1 MELKNN
7 QGILF
12 QNDKEK
18 DTQPDYKGELNVEGN
33 VLQIALWK
41 RISKNGKEYLSAQV
55 ETKKKQEDKN
65 WSRVNDKPKTV
76 GEYLDE
82 HKDNLDDE
90 IPF

>member
-18 DTQPDYKGELNVEGN
+18 DSQPDFKGELNVEGN
-33 VLQIALWK
+33 VFQIALWK
-41 RISKNGKEYLSAQV
+41 RKSKNNNVYLSAMV
-55 ETKKKQEDKN
+55 EHKREHKKE
-65 WSRVNDKPKTV
+65 PKTV

>member
-12 QNDKEK
+12 ENKKEK
-18 DTQPDYKGELNVEGN
+18 DTQPDFKGELNVDGA

-41 RISKNGKEYLSAQV
+41 RKSKNNNVYLSVMV
-55 ETKKKQEDKN
+55 EPKRENKKE
-65 WSRVNDKPKTV
+65 PETV

-90 IPF
+90 IPW

>member
-12 QNDKEK
+12 ENKKDK
-18 DTQPDYKGELNVEGN
+18 DTQPDFKGELNIEGN
-33 VLQIALWK
+33 VFQIALWK
-41 RISKNGKEYLSAQV
+41 RKSKNDNVYLSAMI
-55 ETKKKQEDKN
+55 EPKRERKKE
-65 WSRVNDKPKTV
+65 PETV

-82 HKDNLDDE
+82 HKDNAYDNLNDE

>member
-18 DTQPDYKGELNVEGN
+18 DSQPDFKGELNVEGN
-33 VLQIALWK
+33 VFQIALWK
-41 RISKNGKEYLSAQV
+41 RKSKNNNVYLSAMV
-55 ETKKKQEDKN
+55 EPKREHKKE
-65 WSRVNDKPKTV
+65 PKTV